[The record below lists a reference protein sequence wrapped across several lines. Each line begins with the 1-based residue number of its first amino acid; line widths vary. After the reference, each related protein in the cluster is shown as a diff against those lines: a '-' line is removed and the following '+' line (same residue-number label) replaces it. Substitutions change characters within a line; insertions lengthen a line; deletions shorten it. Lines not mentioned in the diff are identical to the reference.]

1 MSTMSVQIQARPYG
15 PESTAEEIAAI
26 KSRMTLLS
34 PKVLQW
40 EEMPVQTPFTV
51 NIMIEAMAEL
61 SKDMPEF
68 YLLVDLSKANTPTQ
82 PVRAALVKSM
92 SNFKS
97 LTRIVCYTG
106 RNFLLNVAAQ
116 FVLTAV
122 MQSNAWVY
130 KTRED
135 ALKALT

>member
-1 MSTMSVQIQARPYG
+1 MSVQIQARPYG

-92 SNFKS
+92 SNFKN

-106 RNFLLNVAAQ
+106 RNF
-116 FVLTAV
+116 
-122 MQSNAWVY
+122 
-130 KTRED
+130 
-135 ALKALT
+135 